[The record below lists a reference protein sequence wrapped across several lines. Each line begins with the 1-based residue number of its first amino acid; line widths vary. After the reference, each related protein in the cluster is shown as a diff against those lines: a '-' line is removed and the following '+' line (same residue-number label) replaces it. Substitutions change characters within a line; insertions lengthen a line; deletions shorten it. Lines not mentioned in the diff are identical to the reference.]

1 MRKIFTFISALVFGA
16 MMTANAGSFKL
27 AGLEYVTDANA
38 SGIVD
43 DLDALENVTASG
55 TISYDAASNT
65 LTLDNA
71 TIECANYWDL
81 LFISTSTTLTINLI
95 GDNTFS
101 QSQTT
106 SGTYFSGINLYDNN
120 ANLTITGSGKLVVK
134 SYKYYPIR
142 IQQGSLTIDNTTIE
156 AYSTNP
162 DNYYGIGHNS
172 EGGYLTIKNSL
183 VKAKQIS
190 YLKDITLT
198 NSKILQPANKYL
210 SIGDYTAAVGK
221 AILSGDSPAYDVV
234 IVPDEIT
241 VDGLLYKSF
250 SLSYGNRQYYVPAQA
265 YTNASLTIPDSIT
278 YEDIKFQVHHIYVA
292 AFQNNTNITSVDL
305 KCESIWGNAF
315 MNCTNLATVTLREG
329 IKEIS
334 EFAFTN
340 IGATSLALPSTISD
354 FPNSGCPFYGNKF
367 TEITFPNGNANFIIG
382 DDGALYNKTK
392 TTLIAFP
399 YASSKPFSTIPE
411 SVTTI
416 KKSAF
421 QSYKNLPDTLILP
434 ENLSSASE
442 AFMWS
447 NVKCVIVNSRS
458 VEAVFKGSSSVEEV
472 IFGKTVQTVGQLMF
486 SGDNIK
492 KVTVLSDELPAWQYD
507 NAYSYASL
515 KGEMFANAT
524 LYVHCGQGELV
535 APKTTTWGQFTHVV
549 DTLMYN
555 IDVTAVNATVDMTT
569 TDCNKVTVTVTP
581 NDGYAFVNWD
591 NGETNASF
599 DCIVTSDTAIS
610 ANIKKILAVG
620 ETFRSNTIEGVPV
633 LYKVLTNAAGDKTV
647 QVGEYASP
655 SWSRPNAIAKATAGE
670 VTIPDSAVYFDEK
683 FEVVKID
690 QYAFYTCN
698 SVTALHLPN
707 TITLID
713 GLGVNELTGLKEVNI
728 PNTLE
733 RTGRYNFAY
742 MNVLKSI
749 TLPSS
754 VKYLDYGTF
763 ASNYVLEEIVG
774 WDPSKIERM
783 GRIQWYTN
791 SPIWNNTDYFQT
803 ENDIRYMGD
812 IAISLPNSESIEI
825 KEGTR
830 VVVGGSTISACKNIS
845 IPSTVEAM
853 SAGVIYQCTLLETC
867 TIKAVTPP
875 LIYDS
880 YDVMTELDANGL
892 RKNASGTYPL
902 YGSNPTPEDVKYYV
916 PKEAVATYK
925 ANDKWNMLDIRP
937 IGGWTV
943 SFRDHNQ
950 NNIIAPQE
958 VEQGTA
964 ANRPESVETYYTEAY
979 MYVFADEWTA
989 TIVNTGDTIYDA
1001 VYNQLPLPTHYV
1013 CFYETEADALAQTN
1027 RKYRVEKTHFESAEA
1042 NAAIAVTKLT
1052 PRECQM
1058 VTGWNGGDITNVT
1071 EELHVWPIWGD
1082 GKYSVIFFDPIGDAA
1097 IKTYENKECGDGVD
1111 EPLESEIP
1119 VHAGKKFT
1127 GWDTD
1132 AWQYLE
1138 HMLGDLTVN
1147 AVYVDDA
1154 TGIGNVEAD
1163 MSVQKIMVDGQLYIL
1178 RGDKVFTVTGQE
1190 VK

>member
-16 MMTANAGSFKL
+16 MMTANA
-27 AGLEYVTDANA
+27 
-38 SGIVD
+38 
-43 DLDALENVTASG
+43 
-55 TISYDAASNT
+55 AA
-65 LTLDNA
+65 
-71 TIECANYWDL
+71 
-81 LFISTSTTLTINLI
+81 I
-95 GDNTFS
+95 GDVF
-101 QSQTT
+101 
-106 SGTYFSGINLYDNN
+106 
-120 ANLTITGSGKLVVK
+120 
-134 SYKYYPIR
+134 
-142 IQQGSLTIDNTTIE
+142 
-156 AYSTNP
+156 
-162 DNYYGIGHNS
+162 
-172 EGGYLTIKNSL
+172 
-183 VKAKQIS
+183 
-190 YLKDITLT
+190 
-198 NSKILQPANKYL
+198 
-210 SIGDYTAAVGK
+210 
-221 AILSGDSPAYDVV
+221 
-234 IVPDEIT
+234 T
-241 VDGLLYKSF
+241 VDGVQYKVTKIS
-250 SLSYGNRQYYVPAQA
+250 SGSEKVSVPQQEWTA
-265 YTNASLTIPDSIT
+265 ASLVIPAKVT
-278 YEDIKFQVHHIYVA
+278 YDAVEYTVEMVEQR
-292 AFQNNTNITSVDL
+292 AFQNNTTITSLDVAA
-305 KCESIWGNAF
+305 SIINNWAF
-315 MNCTNLATVTLREG
+315 DGCSNLANVTLSEG
-329 IKEIS
+329 LTTLYRD
-334 EFAFTN
+334 AFRG
-340 IGATSLALPSTISD
+340 IAATSITLPASLVDIDTYGYYSP
-354 FPNSGCPFYGNKF
+354 FPNNQLESFVVADGN
-367 TEITFPNGNANFIIG
+367 EYLVVGE
-382 DDGALYNKTK
+382 DGALYNKEK
-392 TTLIAFP
+392 TRLFAFP
-399 YASSKPFSTIPE
+399 HKFPKKFKEIPSTVKYIYDDVFESCTNVSDTIIIPATLQKAASFHRSSVKYVVLE
-411 SVTTI
+411 S
-416 KKSAF
+416 
-421 QSYKNLPDTLILP
+421 N
-434 ENLSSASE
+434 SASNCFQNCIALE
-442 AFMWS
+442 EIIIGK
-447 NVKCVIVNSRS
+447 NVTQI
-458 VEAVFKGSSSVEEV
+458 
-472 IFGKTVQTVGQLMF
+472 QQLMF
-486 SGDNIK
+486 SGCNNVK
-492 KVTVLSDELPAWQYD
+492 KITVLSETMPNWQYAA
-507 NAYSYASL
+507 NSNWPSF
-515 KGEMFANAT
+515 GGMFDNAT
-524 LYVHCGQGELV
+524 LYVHCGQRADYANGDLLDGTNNNKW
-535 APKTTTWGQFTHVV
+535 AKFTNIV
-549 DTLMYN
+549 DTLLYD
-555 IDVTAVNATVDMTT
+555 IDITAENATVALET

-599 DCIVTSDTAIS
+599 DCIVTSDTAIT

-916 PKEAVATYK
+916 PKSAVATYK

-950 NNIIAPQE
+950 NNIIAPQD

-1013 CFYETEADALAQTN
+1013 CFYETEEDAQAQTN

-1163 MSVQKIMVDGQLYIL
+1163 MSVQKVMIDGQLYIL

>member
-1 MRKIFTFISALVFGA
+1 MKKIFLFA
-16 MMTANAGSFKL
+16 MGLLAMTTTAFSQPA
-27 AGLEYVTDANA
+27 
-38 SGIVD
+38 VD
-43 DLDALENVTASG
+43 DV
-55 TISYDAASNT
+55 
-65 LTLDNA
+65 
-71 TIECANYWDL
+71 
-81 LFISTSTTLTINLI
+81 F
-95 GDNTFS
+95 
-101 QSQTT
+101 
-106 SGTYFSGINLYDNN
+106 
-120 ANLTITGSGKLVVK
+120 
-134 SYKYYPIR
+134 
-142 IQQGSLTIDNTTIE
+142 
-156 AYSTNP
+156 
-162 DNYYGIGHNS
+162 
-172 EGGYLTIKNSL
+172 
-183 VKAKQIS
+183 
-190 YLKDITLT
+190 
-198 NSKILQPANKYL
+198 
-210 SIGDYTAAVGK
+210 
-221 AILSGDSPAYDVV
+221 
-234 IVPDEIT
+234 T
-241 VDGLLYKSF
+241 VDGLQYKVKSMA
-250 SLSYGNRQYYVPAQA
+250 SGAEKVWVTQQEWTS
-265 YTNASLTIPDSIT
+265 ASLVIPATVT
-278 YEDIKFQVHHIYVA
+278 YSEIEFLVEYVDQR
-292 AFQNNTNITSVDL
+292 AFQNNTTITSLDVAAQ
-305 KCESIWGNAF
+305 KINSFAF
-315 MNCTNLATVTLREG
+315 DGCSNLTDVTLREG
-329 IKEIS
+329 VTTLYRD
-334 EFAFTN
+334 AFEG
-340 IGATSLALPSTISD
+340 IAATSITLPASLKD
-354 FPNSGCPFYGNKF
+354 LDEYGYFCPFSHNNLTEFVVAEGNPYL
-367 TEITFPNGNANFIIG
+367 TVGE
-382 DDGALYNKTK
+382 DGALYNKAMTR
-392 TTLIAFP
+392 IYAFP
-399 YASSKPFSTIPE
+399 FNCPKKFKEILPSVEIISTDVFASCTNIADTIIIPATLKRAASFHACSNIKYVVIESKSTSFSD
-411 SVTTI
+411 
-416 KKSAF
+416 AF
-421 QSYKNLPDTLILP
+421 QNCGGIEEIVLGKGVDYLGQIMFWNCR
-434 ENLSSASE
+434 
-442 AFMWS
+442 
-447 NVKCVIVNSRS
+447 NVRKI
-458 VEAVFKGSSSVEEV
+458 
-472 IFGKTVQTVGQLMF
+472 
-486 SGDNIK
+486 
-492 KVTVLSDELPAWQYD
+492 TVLSETMPVWQYGTNTNWPAFND
-507 NAYSYASL
+507 VGTL
-515 KGEMFANAT
+515 FADCKV
-524 LYVHCGQGELV
+524 YVHCGQSATYE
-535 APKTTTWGQFTHVV
+535 ADDYKWANFTNII
-549 DTLMYN
+549 DTLLY
-555 IDVTAVNATVDMTT
+555 DVDVDVPNATYTVEPTSE
-569 TDCNKVTVTVTP
+569 CNQVKVTVTP
-581 NDGYAFVNWD
+581 NDGFTFVNWD
-591 NGETNASF
+591 NGEIANPLTLT
-599 DCIVTSDTAIS
+599 VTSDTMIT
-610 ANIKKILAVG
+610 ANVKKNLGVG
-620 ETFRSNTIEGVPV
+620 DTFRSNTVEGVPV

-647 QVGEYASP
+647 QVGDYS
-655 SWSRPNAIAKATAGE
+655 SFVRPNAIAKATAGE

-713 GLGVNELTGLKEVNI
+713 ALGVNELTGLKEVNI
-728 PNTLE
+728 PNALE

-749 TLPSS
+749 TIPSS

-812 IAISLPNSESIEI
+812 IAISLPNSESIEV

-875 LIYDS
+875 LIYDA

-892 RKNASGTYPL
+892 RKNVSGTYPP

-925 ANDKWNMLDIRP
+925 ASDKWNIVDIRP

-950 NNIIAPQE
+950 NNIIAPQN

-1001 VYNQLPLPTHYV
+1001 VYDQLPLPMHYV
-1013 CFYETEADALAQTN
+1013 CFYETEEDAQAQTN

-1052 PRECQM
+1052 PKECQM

-1071 EELHVWPIWGD
+1071 EELHVWPAWGD

-1111 EPLESEIP
+1111 GPLESEIP
-1119 VHAGKKFT
+1119 VHAGKRFT

-1154 TGIGNVEAD
+1154 TGFGSVDAD
-1163 MSVQKIMVDGQLYIL
+1163 SSVQKVMIDGQLYIL
-1178 RGDKVFTVTGQE
+1178 RDGKTYNAQGVE
-1190 VK
+1190 LH